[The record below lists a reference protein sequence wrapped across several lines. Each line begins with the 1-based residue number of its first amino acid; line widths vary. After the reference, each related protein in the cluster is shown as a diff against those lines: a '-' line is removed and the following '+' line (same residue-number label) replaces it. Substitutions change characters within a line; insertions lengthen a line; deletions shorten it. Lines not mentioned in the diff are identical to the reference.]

1 MNFLRPYQNCSGKIL
16 VVDDEDLLRWSLTR
30 FLESE
35 GFEAYEAEGG
45 HKALEIL
52 ESNPI
57 AVLITDLMMPEMS
70 GIELIR
76 IAVDKTPDLFVL
88 VITAADSSQMVTSAQ
103 DAGAIKIFSKPL
115 SFSDIVGTINDLLI

>member
-1 MNFLRPYQNCSGKIL
+1 MDFLRPNQNCSGKIL

-52 ESNPI
+52 ESYPI
-57 AVLITDLMMPEMS
+57 SVLVTDLMMPEMD

-76 IAVDKTPDLFVL
+76 IAVERTPALFVL
-88 VITAADSSQMVTSAQ
+88 VITAADSSHLVTSAQ
-103 DAGAIKIFSKPL
+103 DVGALKIFSKPL
-115 SFSDIVGTINDLLI
+115 SFSDIAGTINSLLI

>member
-1 MNFLRPYQNCSGKIL
+1 MQYCSGKIL
-16 VVDDEDLLRWSLTR
+16 VVDDEDLVRWSLTR

-52 ESNPI
+52 ETYPI
-57 AVLITDLMMPEMS
+57 SVMITDLMMPEMD

-76 IAVDKTPDLFVL
+76 TAVDKAPDLFVL
-88 VITAADSSQMVTSAQ
+88 VITAADSSHLVTSAQ

-115 SFSDIVGTINDLLI
+115 SFTDIAGTISNLLI